1 MKLSIWSAIFTPY
14 SFANSQTL
22 LIKPFDRLRFVLVFI
37 TVTIL
42 SSIAASFIS
51 TQPAFDLLWERS
63 QIQYGIVTGIIS
75 GVLLGASQWLVI
87 RKYISDW
94 KWILVSCFVATVAI
108 TIRTSID
115 LRVQSAIA
123 SGAAL
128 SGQEQ
133 WVILTVIISLITAI
147 GTFLMSGY
155 LQWYVIRRYVTDARW
170 WIFMPSIVA
179 AILAVVGLV
188 RYLTHNLF
196 SFDQNIVNMTILPA
210 TQAIGFC
217 LLKRKIVSEQP
228 ISQSSLALAPDLV
241 NYWNIRKLE
250 KQLRSQID
258 RIWMTDL
265 ETTKK
270 LSYLVGSNQTGEIVA
285 YEPLEREARHQGGRD
300 SADLVQQ
307 TPLPQLAENTHALN
321 YQAEDFT
328 SFAKFHITFTPPGIV
343 QIYSLRGVPFVW
355 LGIAIYSIII
365 LISILPMIYMMMM
378 M

>member
-1 MKLSIWSAIFTPY
+1 MKSSIFSTIFTPY
-14 SFANSQTL
+14 SFANSQKL

-37 TVTIL
+37 TATIL
-42 SSIAASFIS
+42 SQIAASFIS
-51 TQPAFDLLWERS
+51 NQPAFDLLWERS
-63 QIQYGIVTGIIS
+63 QIQSGIVTGIIS

-115 LRVQSAIA
+115 LWVQSVIA
-123 SGAAL
+123 SGSAL

-133 WVILTVIISLITAI
+133 WVILTVIISLITVI

-217 LLKRKIVSEQP
+217 LLKRKIVREQP

-241 NYWNIRKLE
+241 NYWSIRKLE

-265 ETTKK
+265 ETAKK
-270 LSYLVGSNQTGEIVA
+270 LNYLVAINQTGEIVA
-285 YEPLEREARHQGGRD
+285 YEPLDRD
-300 SADLVQQ
+300 SADLVRE
-307 TPLPQLAENTHALN
+307 TPLPQLAENAHN
-321 YQAEDFT
+321 QSCYAEDLT
-328 SFAKFHITFTPPGIV
+328 SFAKFQITFTPPGIV
-343 QIYSLRGVPFVW
+343 QSYSLRGVPLLW
-355 LGIAIYSIII
+355 IGIAIYSII
-365 LISILPMIYMMMM
+365 LISSTLSLY
-378 M
+378 